1 MTDYKD
7 TIDQLKQALVDRT
20 KELEMVKR
28 IANELQQGNDEL
40 AEQVELLQAFR
51 DEVIGVMNNSQGVA
65 GWHLNGDIASWDE
78 LLPDI
83 PESTPAQCL
92 DEIRAQAGRAGF
104 IAGINARRGIEYDVH
119 NGDWKA
125 ADRAADEYAN
135 TIRNQK
141 GGE

>member
-28 IANELQQGNDEL
+28 TANELQQSNAEL
-40 AEQVELLQAFR
+40 AAQVELLRNGAQAFSFSFTND
-51 DEVIGVMNNSQGVA
+51 DEEA
-65 GWHLNGDIASWDE
+65 KDIS
-78 LLPDI
+78 
-83 PESTPAQCL
+83 ESTLCRFADLQDCIAKTPAQCL